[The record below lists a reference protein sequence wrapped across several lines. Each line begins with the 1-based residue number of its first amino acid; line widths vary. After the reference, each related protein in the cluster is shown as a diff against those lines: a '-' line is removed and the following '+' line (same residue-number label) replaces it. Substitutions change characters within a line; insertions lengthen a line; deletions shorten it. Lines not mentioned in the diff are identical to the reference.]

1 MPRQKKSKEEKR
13 KKKKAQEPISLY
25 YSLFLYHKIELG
37 VALILGTEREN
48 KKLNSKKKLHCKLCP
63 LFAGCT
69 Q

>member
-13 KKKKAQEPISLY
+13 KKAQEPRSLY
-25 YSLFLYHKIELG
+25 YSLFLYYKIELG
-37 VALILGTEREN
+37 VTLILGTEREN
-48 KKLNSKKKLHCKLCP
+48 KKVNSKKKLHCKLCP